1 MAQPFRKKYQ
11 ALGCDPRQKV
21 KLMGPIKNLSE
32 QYVKHRLLISLAVG
46 LTGRAITESDRRTK
60 LDRGVRSGL
69 CYRWRGYRVTKPRP
83 HILNVFFR
91 PLSHS
96 Y

>member
-1 MAQPFRKKYQ
+1 
-11 ALGCDPRQKV
+11 
-21 KLMGPIKNLSE
+21 MGSIKNLSE
-32 QYVKHRLLISLAVG
+32 QYVKHRPLDQTG
-46 LTGRAITESDRRTK
+46 GRLTGLAITESDRRTK

-83 HILNVFFR
+83 HILNVFH

-96 Y
+96 H